1 MNHGLWPLGPIA
13 QFHLITL
20 IFYLKNSYNRF
31 TLFTVTRYKFIYIR
45 TQVSTAHAE
54 SNWWECPNVHTRI
67 MRCGG
72 PIIIHGAGDGVFVFH
87 KLQKFKSPKGGEIH

>member
-20 IFYLKNSYNRF
+20 IFYLKIVTIDLHCLQSHVTNLF
-31 TLFTVTRYKFIYIR
+31 TLEPKFPLLTRRVTGG
-45 TQVSTAHAE
+45 
-54 SNWWECPNVHTRI
+54 NVLTSIHGS
-67 MRCGG
+67 CAVGG